1 MLNLD
6 RTINLKQ
13 NKTFQDLILSNK
25 LDLSDKKLKITS
37 LKLESEFIL
46 ESTESDKFINLGN
59 GNNAKNQNNE
69 DVR

>member
-1 MLNLD
+1 MLNLY

-25 LDLSDKKLKITS
+25 LDLSDKKLKMTS
-37 LKLESEFIL
+37 LKLETEFIL

-59 GNNAKNQNNE
+59 GNNAKNQNNQ
-69 DVR
+69 DVK